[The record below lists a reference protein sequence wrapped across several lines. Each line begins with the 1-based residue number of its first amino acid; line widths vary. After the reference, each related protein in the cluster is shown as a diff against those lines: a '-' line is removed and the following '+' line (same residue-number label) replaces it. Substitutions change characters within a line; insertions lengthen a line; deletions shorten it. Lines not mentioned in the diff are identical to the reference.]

1 MNEPITID
9 EFERLLMAFEAHPY
23 MPEYKQVMDAYRAA
37 IHYATLTQT
46 DDDSNTWECSNC
58 GGAWCLEDGTPQEN
72 DMHYCHKCGAYIEA
86 FISYR
91 VECEDEE

>member
-23 MPEYKQVMDAYRAA
+23 IPEYKAVMDAYRAA
-37 IHYATLTQT
+37 MHYATLAEM
-46 DDDSNTWECSNC
+46 DFESNVWECSNC

-86 FISYR
+86 FIPYR
-91 VECEDEE
+91 DPFEEEE